1 MGAPQTVGKAA
12 GMADGATAAEPGLDV
27 LSARYSWIR
36 SDLSNL
42 RTLLS
47 WSRTA
52 VAMIGF
58 GFTIYNFFS
67 GILQDLGDQRLREF
81 ARNLGLTLVIAGT
94 IAMILAVWNYW
105 TINAYL
111 ESSSVAL
118 QVPRGLKVR
127 WAYAY
132 VLSGVLIFVGVITIL
147 FMLRLV

>member
-1 MGAPQTVGKAA
+1 MSDLQGNQTDASA
-12 GMADGATAAEPGLDV
+12 SLDLMSAE
-27 LSARYSWIR
+27 YSWIR

-52 VAMIGF
+52 VSMIGF

-67 GILQDLGDQRLREF
+67 GFLDETGEPRLREF
-81 ARNLGLTLVIAGT
+81 SRNLGLGLVVAGT
-94 IAMILAVWNYW
+94 LAMLIGVWNYW
-105 TINAYL
+105 TINTYL

-118 QVPRGLKVR
+118 PVARGLKVR

-132 VLSGVLIFVGVITIL
+132 VLAAVLVLIGVITIL
-147 FMLRLV
+147 FMLRVI